1 MPIPAADPPPAEHPS
16 TDSPSA
22 GFPPADSPSADS
34 PSAGPRSADPRT
46 ADAAVGTPTV
56 LDAVVVHASG
66 ALCTRV
72 AAVTLPA
79 AGPVRLRLTGLPA
92 VLEPGTVRARLAAA
106 PAGWRITELRP
117 SLEAAPSGAA
127 EPTELTEGSLPTGGW
142 EKVAAAAE
150 RVAALRLRAELLD
163 ARMTRTAELRAVPPE
178 PATDRPAELRRAPV
192 AALRALADFVDGRL
206 TALQQDAEEVRE
218 ELERAER
225 EHSRLVDELE
235 RASWD
240 RPGHAVEAGTAV
252 LVTLAA
258 DDPALPRPTDPVTV
272 EVEYRVPGASWVP
285 AYQLSHRQDEA
296 VGTLMLRAAVA
307 QRTGEDWT
315 GVRLALSTA
324 DLLRPA
330 ELPRLRSLRIGR
342 RQPAPAPSGWREPP
356 RGLDALFADYDRA
369 PAPGRYEPVA
379 VAAAAVRHTPH
390 IAAEDTAAG
399 AAPSPAPVPS
409 PVAYGAPP
417 PVAPGGYGAPP
428 SLTGPPLPQ
437 AAHAPGAPVPQAPQA
452 PGAPVPQAP
461 GAPGPHR
468 MRAMAAPAPGGAAP
482 APPPPPPPPA
492 PPAPPVP
499 AAELLDYAALT
510 LAGPDSAPSRR
521 GRLQP
526 DGAGAGGSAAAPQ
539 ERTIPPLPP
548 HTVPPRRSAGSFDQ
562 RYDAASR
569 VVVPSDGTWHTVNLT
584 ELPVSLTAEYV
595 CVPAVDPAVYAT
607 LLLGN
612 DTAHALLAGPLDVT
626 VDGDFLLTT
635 ALPTLAPGARRR
647 IGLGV
652 AQSLRATRRT
662 ETQESTAGLRGGTT
676 VVSERIHIELA
687 NHLSRPAVVEV
698 RERIPVTAE
707 RDIRVD
713 EQPAD
718 PAWQPSD
725 DPHHPRG
732 TRRWRVELA
741 PGERTRL
748 TGGYEIRFPAGSSLT
763 GGNRRSG

>member
-1 MPIPAADPPPAEHPS
+1 MPIPAADPPPAEPPS
-16 TDSPSA
+16 TN
-22 GFPPADSPSADS
+22 SPSADPPS
-34 PSAGPRSADPRT
+34 IDPPSADTAVSA
-46 ADAAVGTPTV
+46 PTV

-72 AAVTLPA
+72 AGVALPA
-79 AGPVRLRLTGLPA
+79 EGPVRLRLTGLPA
-92 VLEPGTVRARLAAA
+92 VLEPGTVRARLTAA

-117 SLEAAPSGAA
+117 SLEAAPSGPA
-127 EPTELTEGSLPTGGW
+127 ERTEPAERAELPELVT
-142 EKVAAAAE
+142 AAAE

-163 ARMTRTAELRAVPPE
+163 TRITRTAELRAVPPE
-178 PATDRPAELRRAPV
+178 PARDRPAELRRAPV

-206 TALQQDAEEVRE
+206 AALQQSAEEVRE
-218 ELERAER
+218 QLERAER
-225 EHSRLVDELE
+225 EHARLVDELE
-235 RASWD
+235 RVSWD
-240 RPGHAVEAGTAV
+240 RPDRTVAAGTAV
-252 LVTLAA
+252 LVTLAP
-258 DDPALPRPTDPVTV
+258 DDPALPRPTMGVPPAEGWGTVTV
-272 EVEYRVPGASWVP
+272 ELEYRVPGACWVP
-285 AYQLSHRQDEA
+285 SYQLSHRQGEA
-296 VGTLMLRAAVA
+296 VGTLTLRAAVA

-330 ELPRLRSLRIGR
+330 ELPKLRSLRIGR

-356 RGLDALFADYDRA
+356 SGLNALFADYDRA
-369 PAPGRYEPVA
+369 PAPPRPAPPAATRPIRHAAHIEPDDFPGG
-379 VAAAAVRHTPH
+379 AAAP
-390 IAAEDTAAG
+390 
-399 AAPSPAPVPS
+399 APSQI
-409 PVAYGAPP
+409 AYGAAAPAPTPQGYAAPP
-417 PVAPGGYGAPP
+417 P
-428 SLTGPPLPQ
+428 LTGPP
-437 AAHAPGAPVPQAPQA
+437 VPQT

-461 GAPGPHR
+461 GAAGPHR
-468 MRAMAAPAPGGAAP
+468 MRSMAAMAAPAPGGAMP
-482 APPPPPPPPA
+482 APPPPPPPPV
-492 PPAPPVP
+492 PPAP

-510 LAGPDSAPSRR
+510 LAGPDSAPSQR

-526 DGAGAGGSAAAPQ
+526 AGAGSGAAGYAAARLD
-539 ERTIPPLPP
+539 RTVPPLPP
-548 HTVPPRRSAGSFDQ
+548 HAVPPRQSAGSFDQ
-562 RYDAASR
+562 RYEAASR
-569 VVVPSDGTWHTVNLT
+569 VVVPSDGTWHTVSLT

-626 VDGDFLLTT
+626 VDGDFLLST

-652 AQSLRATRRT
+652 AQSVRATRRT
-662 ETQESTAGLRGGTT
+662 ETQESTAGLRGATT

-687 NHLSRPAVVEV
+687 NQLSRPVTVEV
-698 RERIPVTAE
+698 RERVPVSAE

-725 DPHHPRG
+725 DPQHPRG

-741 PGERTRL
+741 PGGRTRL